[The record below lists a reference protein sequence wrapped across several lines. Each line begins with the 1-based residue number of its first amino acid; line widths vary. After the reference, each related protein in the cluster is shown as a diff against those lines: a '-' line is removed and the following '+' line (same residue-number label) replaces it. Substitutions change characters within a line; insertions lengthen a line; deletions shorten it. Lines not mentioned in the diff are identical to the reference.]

1 MDNFLETYNP
11 AKLNQEEI
19 NNLNRPTTRSKTESV
34 IYKLLTNKSPRP
46 DSFTS
51 EFYQTYKEELICILL
66 KPFQKLKKGA
76 HSQTHPVK
84 PPTPRCQN
92 QTQTLQKNERYR
104 PVLL

>member
-51 EFYQTYKEELICILL
+51 EFYQTYKEELI
-66 KPFQKLKKGA
+66 PVFPKLF
-76 HSQTHPVK
+76 
-84 PPTPRCQN
+84 
-92 QTQTLQKNERYR
+92 
-104 PVLL
+104 

>member
-1 MDNFLETYNP
+1 MRAIREYQEQLQVNKFNNLEEMDNFLETYNP

-51 EFYQTYKEELICILL
+51 EFYQTYKEELI
-66 KPFQKLKKGA
+66 PVFPKLF
-76 HSQTHPVK
+76 
-84 PPTPRCQN
+84 
-92 QTQTLQKNERYR
+92 
-104 PVLL
+104 